1 MNNPEGIVNHTLNSS
16 TSKQAFSFPK
26 SNRFIIK
33 KKSYKCNSFRKNKMY
48 TLPSTLNQ
56 RTCSFGFGQKTDL
69 IDKKVLP
76 PPGAYYSDCN
86 EQNPKRLNTISFSA
100 GRNEVK
106 FGYFLNEVEKK
117 KSLPSPTNYKNSQN
131 CLNSQYGKIGIKLP
145 TDIDLLGK
153 KKTPGP
159 GTYNLASTELKT
171 SGKYKLS
178 KFK

>member
-1 MNNPEGIVNHTLNSS
+1 M
-16 TSKQAFSFPK
+16 
-26 SNRFIIK
+26 
-33 KKSYKCNSFRKNKMY
+33 
-48 TLPSTLNQ
+48 
-56 RTCSFGFGQKTDL
+56 
-69 IDKKVLP
+69 
-76 PPGAYYSDCN
+76 
-86 EQNPKRLNTISFSA
+86 
-100 GRNEVK
+100 K

-131 CLNSQYGKIGIKLP
+131 CLNSQYGKIGTKLP